1 MKTPRK
7 ILIVMGHPGINSF
20 CSEMSQQYLAGAMAA
35 SADIKTL
42 NLADLTFNLNLGPGY
57 RDRAGIVLE
66 PDIKRSQ
73 ELLIWADHYVFVFP
87 VWWGGLPALMKGW
100 VDRVFLPGFAFKYRK
115 NSPFWDKLLVGKTAR
130 VIMTM
135 KAPVWYYR
143 LVYGAPVDK
152 SFVNTTLKFCGVG
165 PVQVTRIGD
174 VEGLNDKSRQ
184 QLLEKMNKLGMT
196 LK

>member
-1 MKTPRK
+1 MK
-7 ILIVMGHPGINSF
+7 ILVVMGHPGINSF
-20 CSEMSQQYLAGAMAA
+20 CSIMSRHYSEGALAGGAEV
-35 SADIKTL
+35 KTL
-42 NLADLTFNLNLGPGY
+42 NLAELDFNLNLGAGY
-57 RDRAGIVLE
+57 RDRSGTELE
-66 PDIKRSQ
+66 PDVKRSQ
-73 ELLIWADHYVFVFP
+73 ELLVWADHYVFVFP

-143 LVYGAPVDK
+143 LVYGGPVDK

-165 PVQVTRIGD
+165 PVGVTRIGSI
-174 VEGLNDKSRQ
+174 ENLNENKREM
-184 QLLEKMNKLGMT
+184 LLSKIGKLGCM